1 MAIGNKGF
9 YATTQAPNVD
19 FGAMVDKGID
29 KKLARDE
36 AEDAKRLKAKADEDA
51 ARKSKLNRTW
61 AKTKDLGRD
70 MADESVHSAIL
81 DLKARGGQAKRMYES
96 TGDPQYLAEYN
107 RAYDVVDNM
116 ASFTTQAS
124 KSIENIT
131 KLIGDGKINEDFADE
146 WEDALTSINDGKYA
160 IRIDKNGNGVI
171 DYFKTNADGEIETT
185 KSVGLTEVLKEP
197 MKSFDWFSEKK
208 NFLDTVELDENTKSS
223 YYTRSETTKL
233 IDERIG
239 KQVDGYVDEL
249 SKDESAMAEWFVNR
263 NGGGREGVKV
273 YRNRKDNKYSEDD
286 YIAFKKEKRD
296 DIMNSIAET
305 RKEESKRYIED
316 TGGDGGKKPKVVDLN
331 YSNKASG
338 YSYEGFDKQGNKTKH
353 SGNKFTVTTNLTDK
367 SGKEF
372 VLDVGDKKL
381 TMNEFVYDPVMG
393 AGIVVSSSDRISL
406 SDRSSESIKGD
417 PNSSSVGESTSISIE
432 KGKPMV
438 IYRGQPGYST
448 LETKIKDTY
457 GKDLKDVATGA
468 YNEMLKL
475 SDRYGEIDELRS
487 NGGTEAQINEL
498 KEDIVAD
505 MKKGESP
512 AKEGASKKQE
522 EKSLEKRRDSQYK
535 TLMSNS
541 GLKRLVKSK
550 NPKNFAELKKA
561 LQDKAESENKDKNYY
576 VKEYKL
582 LGNTTQQTKPKT
594 EAKVKT
600 KSGNNYE

>member
-29 KKLARDE
+29 KKLARDA

-51 ARKSKLNRTW
+51 ARKDKLKRTW

-70 MADESVHSAIL
+70 MADESVHAAVL

-107 RAYDVVDNM
+107 RAYDVVENM

-160 IRIDKNGNGVI
+160 IRIDENGNGVI

-208 NFLDTVELDENTKSS
+208 KFLDTVELDENTKSS

-263 NGGGREGVKV
+263 NGGGREGVKA
-273 YRNRKDNKYSEDD
+273 YRDRKDNKYSEDD

-305 RKEESKRYIED
+305 RKEESKRFVPD
-316 TGGDGGKKPKVVDLN
+316 TGSGSDKKPKVVDLK
-331 YSNKASG
+331 YSHKDSG
-338 YSYEGFDKQGNKTKH
+338 YSYPGFDKQGNKTRH
-353 SGNKFTVTTNLTDK
+353 SGNKFTITTNLTDK
-367 SGKEF
+367 NGKEF

-406 SDRSSESIKGD
+406 SDRSSESVKGD
-417 PNSSSVGESTSISIE
+417 PNSSSAGESTSISIE

-505 MKKGESP
+505 MKKGDSP
-512 AKEGASKKQE
+512 AKEGASKKKE
-522 EKSLEKRRDSQYK
+522 EKSLEKRKDSQYK

-561 LQDKAESENKDKNYY
+561 LQEKAESENKDKNYY

-582 LGNTTQQTKPKT
+582 ISNSSSNTTQQPKPSNKGGM
-594 EAKVKT
+594 
-600 KSGNNYE
+600 SNY